1 MSSRS
6 GLAALLFMLLTPITA
21 SATVVLDSATAQPLP
36 RASVFD
42 RKGKLVGFC
51 SDSGIVPLLDETS
64 YPLVVRVMGY
74 ATDEVANPRQ
84 KSVILSKIDF
94 DLPEV
99 VVESKKRQVLHI
111 TAYLREY
118 STLST
123 YSDTVLLFREKTVD
137 FMVPQKR
144 RGISKG
150 GLTLVCLPPDHI
162 TISPDP
168 MVSTVSAIIS
178 DSISHGRTG

>member
-1 MSSRS
+1 MSARS
-6 GLAALLFMLLTPITA
+6 GLAALLSGVFLLLSPVTGR
-21 SATVVLDSATAQPLP
+21 ATVVLDSATVQPLP

-137 FMVPQKR
+137 FMVPTKKSGEFQR
-144 RGISKG
+144 
-150 GLTLVCLPPDHI
+150 V
-162 TISPDP
+162 
-168 MVSTVSAIIS
+168 A
-178 DSISHGRTG
+178 